1 MKPQDLIPVRRD
13 QLRKVDILALKQVIT
28 KGQYRDLCKRY
39 CELDSNGAGQGSLTV
54 PYNKAVNLQA
64 LQSTTRTTIGY
75 KKNGFRF
82 MELTRHY
89 NPRNL
94 RSEFRYELTKKYW

>member
-1 MKPQDLIPVRRD
+1 M
-13 QLRKVDILALKQVIT
+13 
-28 KGQYRDLCKRY
+28 RY

-64 LQSTTRTTIGY
+64 LQRTTY
-75 KKNGFRF
+75 RLQKNGFRF
-82 MELTRHY
+82 MELTCHY

-94 RSEFRYELTKKYW
+94 RSEFRYELTKNIGNRCQTRNLRLP